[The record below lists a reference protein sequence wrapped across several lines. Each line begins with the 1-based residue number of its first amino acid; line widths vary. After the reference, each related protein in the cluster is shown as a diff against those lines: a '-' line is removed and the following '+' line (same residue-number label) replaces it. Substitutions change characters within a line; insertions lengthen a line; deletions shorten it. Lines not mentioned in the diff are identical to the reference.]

1 MNREDL
7 VNILLAGND
16 GEKNV
21 EDAPVV
27 NEVEGFDLV
36 SPGFWGFRTKKVSL
50 PLNEDLN
57 PLSNENPPHSRDI
70 VEIPI
75 VIKDQLSLP
84 APQKVFTYPPGTSL
98 PVETITDNSHLSRSL
113 KESLLVF
120 SGKSQDDY
128 VIPISSIR
136 FQNVT
141 TREKKGKKGEIKDL
155 IPLSWFL

>member
-21 EDAPVV
+21 EDAPIV
-27 NEVEGFDLV
+27 NEVESFDLV
-36 SPGFWGFRTKKVSL
+36 SPRFWGFRTKKVSL

-57 PLSNENPPHSRDI
+57 PLSNENPPHSQDT
-70 VEIPI
+70 VEIPN

-98 PVETITDNSHLSRSL
+98 SVKTITDNS
-113 KESLLVF
+113 
-120 SGKSQDDY
+120 
-128 VIPISSIR
+128 
-136 FQNVT
+136 
-141 TREKKGKKGEIKDL
+141 
-155 IPLSWFL
+155 